1 LTDLSRA
8 IEAILFLS
16 PEPVTVVTLCE
27 LTEESPG
34 AVQQALAH
42 LVARH
47 GEESALEVAEVGD
60 GYALRTQ
67 ADLVEVCD
75 RLRSRP
81 PEARLSRPALETLA
95 VVAYLEPITRA
106 EIAQLRG
113 VSPDA
118 TISTLLERDLIEE
131 AGQTP
136 RGGTRYR
143 TTPAFRERFGLQG
156 RGSLPAIERFELTG
170 PEAES
175 IRARLSVVDPDERSS
190 SSEEPDDS

>member
-1 LTDLSRA
+1 MTDISRA

-16 PEPVTVVTLCE
+16 PEPVAVETLCD
-27 LTEESPG
+27 LTEETPG
-34 AVQQALAH
+34 AVQRALSDLA
-42 LVARH
+42 ARH
-47 GEESALEVAEVGD
+47 GEESGLEVAEVGD

-67 ADLVEVCD
+67 DDLVEVCD
-75 RLRSRP
+75 RLRARP

-95 VVAYLEPITRA
+95 VVAYLEPISRA

-143 TTPAFRERFGLQG
+143 TTPTFRERFGLQG
-156 RGSLPAIERFELTG
+156 RASLPAIERFELTG
-170 PEAES
+170 PEAEA
-175 IRARLSVVDPDERSS
+175 IRARLSVVGGVEDP
-190 SSEEPDDS
+190 SSEPEREDS